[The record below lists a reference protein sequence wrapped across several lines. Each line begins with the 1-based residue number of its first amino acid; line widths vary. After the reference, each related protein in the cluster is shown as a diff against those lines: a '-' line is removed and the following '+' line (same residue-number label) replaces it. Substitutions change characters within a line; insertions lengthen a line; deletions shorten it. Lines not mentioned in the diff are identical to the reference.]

1 MQKTIFSHR
10 QKILLQWLK
19 KKRRGCELTQRR
31 LAEILNVQ
39 QSWIAKVELGE
50 RRLDVIEYV
59 ELCEAME
66 IDPAEGIRKMLS
78 DAAKGSP
85 TQR

>member
-1 MQKTIFSHR
+1 M
-10 QKILLQWLK
+10 
-19 KKRRGCELTQRR
+19 TQRR
-31 LAEILNVQ
+31 LAEILSVQ

-59 ELCEAME
+59 ALCEAMK

-78 DAAKGSP
+78 ETAERSP
-85 TQR
+85 QRS